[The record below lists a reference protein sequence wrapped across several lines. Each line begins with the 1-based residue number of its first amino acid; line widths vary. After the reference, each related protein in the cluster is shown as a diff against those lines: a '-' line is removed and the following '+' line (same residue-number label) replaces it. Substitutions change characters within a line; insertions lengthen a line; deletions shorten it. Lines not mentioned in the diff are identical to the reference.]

1 MAGDS
6 DAVRFAPRV
15 ERRLALA
22 RAALFWERLW
32 PAAWPAVGVA
42 GTFLALALL
51 DPWDYVS
58 PWLHAAVLAVFA
70 LAFVVALWRAR
81 RGLGVPPRA
90 AALRR
95 LERDSGFAHRPLA
108 TLEDQPAVA
117 DASPE
122 MQAVWRVHQARM
134 RALLDRLRLRLP
146 SPGLVRVDR
155 FALRGLLLLVLLLG
169 FGMAGDG
176 VGERLRR
183 AVEPGL
189 GGPPP
194 APPRLDA
201 WINPPPYT
209 GQAPVL
215 VTREGAP
222 ATQLKV
228 PVNSTLLARVHGGRG
243 VPELVLEG
251 SRTPFQSIDPQNHQ
265 LSTELHVGGRLAVS
279 QNGKE
284 LGAWPLEV
292 VPDLPPTVALV
303 KEPAATNRAALR
315 LEYEA
320 KDDYG
325 LAKVTARMVR
335 DGAPP
340 DEAPLEIDLSK
351 PGGNTRQLHDTRF
364 EDLTAHPWAG
374 LDVSL
379 TLIAA
384 DSVGQTGQ
392 SEVAKLT
399 LPERKF
405 KHPVARAIIEQRKK
419 LAREPEKAQQ
429 VVDGLDAIALAPEAF
444 FDDLGAYLNLRAA
457 TFRLKGAIAYP
468 PSRPRQVAEVQD
480 ILWRTALKIED
491 GDLSQA
497 ERDLRQAQQALM
509 DALNRNAPDEEI
521 QRLMDELQQAMQ
533 RYMQAMAEQL
543 MQQLQRGE
551 AVPQFDQNT
560 QRMQSQDLQRML
572 DRARELARSGARD
585 AAKQLLSQLQ
595 QMLENMRMGLAP
607 QMQPGNES
615 GQMMQE
621 LGDLM
626 RKQQQLMDRTFRQS
640 QRGQS
645 QQGQQGQGQGQQPGD
660 MAGEQEGL
668 RRQLGE
674 LMRRLGEGMGQIPD
688 PFGRAEQFMRDAQ
701 RQLEQGRHGQAVGP
715 QGEALDQLR
724 SGAQEMA
731 RSMQNQMGEGEGFG
745 PPPDAYNR
753 FNPSR
758 DMDPLGRNVPGHGM
772 DTGDRV
778 EIPDKADLQRAR
790 DILDEL
796 YRRSGD
802 RSRPPV
808 ELDYL
813 DRLLRRF

>member
-1 MAGDS
+1 MAEDT
-6 DAVRFAPRV
+6 RFAPRV

-22 RAALFWERLW
+22 RGALFWELLW
-32 PAAWPAVGVA
+32 PALWPAVGVA
-42 GTFLALALL
+42 GAFVALALL

-58 PWLHAAVLAVFA
+58 PWLHAAILAGFA
-70 LAFVVALWRAR
+70 LALAGALWRAR
-81 RGLGVPPRA
+81 RGFALPPRA

-108 TLEDQPAVA
+108 TLEDVPAAAVPT
-117 DASPE
+117 PE
-122 MQAVWRVHQARM
+122 LQAVWQVHQGRM
-134 RALLDRLRLRLP
+134 RALLQRLRLRPP
-146 SPGLVRVDR
+146 SPGLVRLDR
-155 FALRGLLLLVLLLG
+155 FALRGLLLLLLLLG
-169 FGMAGDG
+169 LGIAGDG
-176 VGERLRR
+176 AGERLRR
-183 AVEPGL
+183 AVQPGL

-209 GQAPVL
+209 GQPPVL
-215 VTREGAP
+215 VTREGAG
-222 ATQLKV
+222 AAQLKV

-243 VPELVLEG
+243 VPELVLDG
-251 SRTPFQSIDPQNHQ
+251 NSTAFQSIDPQNHQ
-265 LSTELHVGGRLAVS
+265 LSAELRIGGRLAVT

-284 LGAWPLEV
+284 LGAWPLEI
-292 VPDLPPTVALV
+292 VPDLPPTAALT

-315 LEYEA
+315 LDYEA

-325 LAKVTARMVR
+325 LAKVVARLVR
-335 DGAPP
+335 DGAPA
-340 DEAPLEIDLSK
+340 DEAALEIDLSK
-351 PGGNTRQLHDTRF
+351 PGGNTKQLRDTRF
-364 EDLTAHPWAG
+364 EDLTPNPWAG
-374 LDVSL
+374 LEVTL
-379 TLIAA
+379 TLIAT
-384 DSVGQTGQ
+384 DSIGQTGQ
-392 SEVAKLT
+392 SESAKLT

-405 KHPVARAIIEQRKK
+405 KHPVARAIVEQRKK
-419 LAREPEKAQQ
+419 LAREPDHAQQ
-429 VVDGLDAIALAPEAF
+429 VVAGLEAIALAPEAF
-444 FDDLGAYLNLRAA
+444 FEDLGAFLNLRAA
-457 TFRLKGAIAYP
+457 TYRLKGAIAYP
-468 PSRPRQVAEVQD
+468 PTRAQQVAEVQD

-543 MQQLQRGE
+543 LRQMQRGE
-551 AVPQFDQNT
+551 APPQLDPNS
-560 QRMQSQDLQRML
+560 QRLQSQDLQRML

-607 QMQPGNES
+607 QSQPGGEA

-640 QRGQS
+640 QRGQN
-645 QQGQQGQGQGQQPGD
+645 QQGQQGQPGD

-688 PFGRAEQFMRDAQ
+688 PLGRAEQFMRDAQ
-701 RQLEQGRHGQAVGP
+701 RQLEQGRPGQAVGP
-715 QGEALDQLR
+715 QGDALDQLR

-731 RSMQNQMGEGEGFG
+731 RSMQNQMGEGDGFG
-745 PPPDAYNR
+745 PPPEGYNR